1 MCVVAVVLW
10 AVAVV
15 APRVADRMNLL
26 VVLRIGLAHFLGSF
40 LHAAL
45 HSFPLI
51 FRDFHFFNLVRIE
64 DVAIHND
71 RLHSRSTM
79 GLERPIDTTDNAF
92 FGVEGAVLAA
102 RTTTFLQCDN

>member
-1 MCVVAVVLW
+1 MAVVLW
-10 AVAVV
+10 ALSVV

-45 HSFPLI
+45 HGFPLI

-64 DVAIHND
+64 DFAVGND
-71 RLHSRSTM
+71 RLHGGSTM
-79 GLERPIDTTDNAF
+79 GLKRAVDAAHNAVV
-92 FGVEGAVLAA
+92 GVEGAVLAA
-102 RTTTFLQCDN
+102 RTTTFSQCDN